1 MVPNAGR
8 AHAGSNGSFAVIRR
22 REGPPVVFLENLTS
36 SLFLEEHGEIA
47 QYERAVRELLCHALD
62 AAESRERIAALA
74 PSLDT
79 EADPA

>member
-1 MVPNAGR
+1 MRWDGMQCAELSR
-8 AHAGSNGSFAVIRR
+8 Q
-22 REGPPVVFLENLTS
+22 
-36 SLFLEEHGEIA
+36 EEHGEIA